1 MKKCTGNG
9 ISMLGALAVSM
20 LLAISMFSFV
30 YAQAVPMSIVRYAPE
45 TAQTGSDVTITLSV
59 DIDEADP
66 PLIYFLYEYIPQGFE
81 IIEYGGGSPA
91 ENRRIK
97 WVQFGVGGTQ
107 MKDAN
112 HTYTVRAYETGT
124 YGLDGYAITTD
135 PDPYNT
141 TGASEITFEGQI
153 DSDGDGI
160 PNSEDNCPLT
170 SNPGQENF
178 DGDSEGDVCDAD
190 DDNDGDPDTSDCAP
204 FNQTIHHGA
213 VEICGNGI
221 DEDCNGQD
229 LECGTDSDGDGIE
242 DQYDNC
248 PSVHNPGQENFD
260 GDGMGDACDADDDND
275 NDPDTTDCEPFNR
288 EISQYAT
295 EICGNGIDEDC
306 DGQDMAC
313 DGPITATR
321 TLPSTAAADE
331 SFDIN
336 IFVNVN
342 ETDKPSMYILKEV
355 IPVGVVLTEINDP
368 KCSYDPATRVLKCV
382 VIESGLHNTYVED
395 KTFTY
400 SAMSGAS
407 GTYAFSGT
415 VQANYDL
422 YGTQGDQSIQITG
435 EGQSC
440 NDNDGDGY
448 GSPASPYCTYHE
460 LDCNDYDA
468 TIYPNAPELCDGK
481 DNQCL
486 GDNGYGEVD
495 EGCDV
500 CIDNDNDG
508 YGSPASS
515 ACTYPELDCND
526 NDNTIFPGAPETCG
540 DGIDQDCSGADLA
553 CPIDY
558 PIVVRNVQVLDG
570 DGNPISQVAP
580 GAQYV
585 VNATNENMIGS
596 PVVPMQIILVTHD
609 DVPIQMVAI
618 TGTIHAGETSDFS
631 GMFTLPETSL
641 PGVYTA
647 KVFSWNHW
655 ASQDGWESY
664 SDTVT
669 TTFNVA

>member
-1 MKKCTGNG
+1 MKKSTGKG
-9 ISMLGALAVSM
+9 GSMLAALAVSM

-30 YAQAVPMSIVRYAPE
+30 YAQAVPISIVRSAPL
-45 TAQTGSDVTITLSV
+45 TVQTGSNADIQLAV

-66 PLIYFLYEYIPQGFE
+66 PAIYILYEYIPQEFV
-81 IIEYGGGSPA
+81 IIDQGGATFDYQNRRLKWYRFSMFGSPM
-91 ENRRIK
+91 
-97 WVQFGVGGTQ
+97 VDTTF
-107 MKDAN
+107 
-112 HTYTVRAYETGT
+112 TYTVTAYESGT
-124 YGLDGYAITTD
+124 YGLGGHAITTD

-141 TGASEITFEGQI
+141 TGSSHITFEGQV
-153 DSDGDGI
+153 DTDGDGI
-160 PNSEDNCPLT
+160 PNSQDNCPLT

-178 DGDSEGDVCDAD
+178 DGDSAGDACDTD

-204 FNQTIHHGA
+204 LNPAVHHGA

-229 LECGTDSDGDGIE
+229 LECGTDSDGDGID
-242 DQYDNC
+242 DQNDNC
-248 PSVHNPGQENFD
+248 PSVYNPGQENFD
-260 GDGMGDACDADDDND
+260 GDSAGNACDADDDND
-275 NDPDTTDCEPFNR
+275 NDPDTTDCAPLNPA
-288 EISQYAT
+288 ISHYAS

-321 TLPSTAAADE
+321 TLPQTAAADE
-331 SFDIN
+331 SFDVN
-336 IFVNVN
+336 IFVNVD
-342 ETDKPSMYILKEV
+342 EEDKPSMYTLREA
-355 IPVGVVLTEINDP
+355 IPVGVTLTDLGGGQ
-368 KCSYDPATRVLKCV
+368 YDPTVRVLKWMI
-382 VIESGLHNTYVED
+382 IESIYHGTYVED
-395 KTFTY
+395 RTFTY

-407 GTYAFSGT
+407 GTYPFTGT
-415 VQANYDL
+415 VQANSEY
-422 YGTQGDQSIQITG
+422 YGTQGGQSILITG
-435 EGQSC
+435 EGQTC
-440 NDNDGDGY
+440 ADNDGDGY
-448 GSPASPYCTYHE
+448 GSPASPYCTYPQ

-468 TIYPNAPELCDGK
+468 AIYPNAPELCDGK

-486 GDNGYGEVD
+486 GDAGYGAID

-500 CIDNDNDG
+500 CIDNDQDG
-508 YGSPASS
+508 YGNPASS

-526 NDNTIFPGAPETCG
+526 NDNSIYPGAPETCG
-540 DGIDQDCSGADLA
+540 DGIDQDCSGADIA
-553 CPIDY
+553 CPVEY

-570 DGNPISQVAP
+570 DGNPVSQVAP

-585 VNATNENMIGS
+585 VNATNENIVDT

-641 PGVYTA
+641 PGTYTA

-664 SDTVT
+664 SDTAT
-669 TTFNVA
+669 ATFNVA